1 MLDLVA
7 KVTTKLVPNAL
18 EKCSAHLTP
27 PVGIFP
33 TNLSPSGIAA
43 TILYCHEPLE
53 RLGEA
58 SHVGADLVDVVA
70 EADDVGLERA
80 PVQSQE
86 VQLRAGKD
94 ESVPEMI

>member
-1 MLDLVA
+1 MHSKKHDGLRA
-7 KVTTKLVPNAL
+7 SNAICEQFFYL
-18 EKCSAHLTP
+18 IYPL
-27 PVGIFP
+27 
-33 TNLSPSGIAA
+33 LSPSGIAA
-43 TILYCHEPLE
+43 TILCCHEPLE

-94 ESVPEMI
+94 KAVPEMI

>member
-1 MLDLVA
+1 MHSKNKYGLIA
-7 KVTTKLVPNAL
+7 GNAICEQFFQL
-18 EKCSAHLTP
+18 IYPL
-27 PVGIFP
+27 
-33 TNLSPSGIAA
+33 AA
-43 TILYCHEPLE
+43 LQLRYCHEPLE

-94 ESVPEMI
+94 KTVPEMM